1 MRMNPTEEIHC
12 RHVSEMMNTES
23 PDTDMKIKAYT
34 GKLTLYRKN
43 NFYSQRKTTHL
54 TEGMS
59 MAYMQSLVE
68 CILLADRG
76 D

>member
-34 GKLTLYRKN
+34 GKLTLYRKKE
-43 NFYSQRKTTHL
+43 FLFPKEDYTS
-54 TEGMS
+54 
-59 MAYMQSLVE
+59 
-68 CILLADRG
+68 D
-76 D
+76 